1 MHSIGTWEFSATLKQ
16 SEISKAPKAFKGSKL
31 GRVPNLYSIRSERNK
46 VDKVEVSR
54 TWVEF
59 FRDISDAINSGTRT
73 EPVLRIYRI

>member
-1 MHSIGTWEFSATLKQ
+1 MGPLRESDLKQ

-31 GRVPNLYSIRSERNK
+31 GRVPNLYQIYSIRSERNK

-73 EPVLRIYRI
+73 EPDLRIYRI